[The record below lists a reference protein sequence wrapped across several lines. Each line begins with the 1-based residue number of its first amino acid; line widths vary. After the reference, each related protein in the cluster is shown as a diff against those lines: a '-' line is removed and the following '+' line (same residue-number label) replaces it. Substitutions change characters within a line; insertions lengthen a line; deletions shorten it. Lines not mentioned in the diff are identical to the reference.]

1 MAASTV
7 FFCKECGYESAKWL
21 GRCPGCNNW
30 NTFVEEK
37 INKKSSAKSGGNS
50 ITSTF
55 ANKSEVKK
63 LKDIKVE
70 ETSRIDTGYEEL
82 NRVLGSGLVEGSL
95 TLVGG
100 EPGIGK
106 STLIMQIC
114 GKLSTHGK
122 VLYVSGEESEMQV
135 KMRADRL
142 KVASEDI
149 YFLNETNIQQ
159 VENKIN
165 ELEPKFCIIDSIQT
179 MFDEDISSVPGSV
192 SQVKEVTGK
201 MMKMAKTG
209 GITVIVIGHVT
220 KDGVIAGPRIL
231 EHMVD
236 TVLYIEG
243 ERFFSH
249 RIVRGV
255 KNRFG
260 STNEIGIFDMQDI
273 GMVEVTNMS
282 EVFLD
287 ENNLKLPGTSLI
299 AAVEGTSTIL
309 LEVQALT
316 THSYYNMP
324 RRVENGID
332 FNRLNMIIAVLEKR
346 CNLNLGSQDIYVNVI
361 GGIKID
367 EPAIDLGIAMAIFS
381 SYKNVVLD
389 SKTVFIGE
397 LGLTG
402 EIRSISN
409 FEKRVKEI
417 TKLGYNVIYAS
428 KKQID
433 GLKNDMKNKNVK
445 FVGINT
451 IEEVIN
457 KLLK

>member
-1 MAASTV
+1 MATNTV

-21 GRCPGCNNW
+21 GKCPGCNNW

-37 INKKSSAKSGGNS
+37 INKKSVSKSGGNS

-55 ANKSEVKK
+55 NNKSQVKK

-70 ETSRIDTGYEEL
+70 EAARIDTGYEEL

-114 GKLSTHGK
+114 GNLANHGK
-122 VLYVSGEESEMQV
+122 VLYVSGEESEIQV

-142 KVASEDI
+142 KVDSDNI
-149 YFLNETNIQQ
+149 YFLNETSIAE
-159 VENKIN
+159 VDSKIN
-165 ELEPKFCIIDSIQT
+165 EIEPKFCIIDSIQT

-192 SQVKEVTGK
+192 SQVKEVTGR
-201 MMKMAKTG
+201 MMRIAKTQ
-209 GITVIVIGHVT
+209 GITIIVIGHVT

-249 RIVRGV
+249 RVVRGV

-260 STNEIGIFDMQDI
+260 STNEIGIFDMQDV

-282 EVFLD
+282 EVFLE

-316 THSYYNMP
+316 SHSYYNMP
-324 RRVENGID
+324 RRVANGID

-346 CNLNLGSQDIYVNVI
+346 CGINLGTQDVYVNVI
-361 GGIKID
+361 GGIRID
-367 EPAIDLGIAMAIFS
+367 EPAIDLGIAMAIVS
-381 SYKNVVLD
+381 SYKNKVLD
-389 SKTVFIGE
+389 SKTVFMGE

-402 EIRSISN
+402 EVRSISN

-417 TKLGYNVIYAS
+417 TKLGYNVIYAN
-428 KKQID
+428 KKQIEN
-433 GLKNDMKNKNVK
+433 LNSEFKSSNVK
-445 FVGINT
+445 FIGINT

-457 KLLK
+457 ELLK

>member
-21 GRCPGCNNW
+21 GKCPGCNNW

-37 INKKSSAKSGGNS
+37 ITKKSGSKSGGSS

-55 ANKSEVKK
+55 NNRSQVKK

-70 ETSRIDTGYEEL
+70 EAARIDTGYEEL

-114 GKLSTHGK
+114 GKLANHGK
-122 VLYVSGEESEMQV
+122 VLYVSGEESEIQV

-142 KVASEDI
+142 KVDSENI
-149 YFLNETNIQQ
+149 YFLNETSITE
-159 VENKIN
+159 VENKMGEI
-165 ELEPKFCIIDSIQT
+165 EPKFCIIDSIQT
-179 MFDEDISSVPGSV
+179 MFDEDVSSVPGSV
-192 SQVKEVTGK
+192 SQVKEVTGR
-201 MMKMAKTG
+201 MMRIAKTQ

-249 RIVRGV
+249 RVVRGV

-260 STNEIGIFDMQDI
+260 STNEIGIFDMQDV

-282 EVFLD
+282 EVFLE

-316 THSYYNMP
+316 SHSYYNMP
-324 RRVENGID
+324 RRVANGID

-346 CNLNLGSQDIYVNVI
+346 CGVNLGTQDVYVNVI

-367 EPAIDLGIAMAIFS
+367 EPAIDLGIAMAIVS
-381 SYKNVVLD
+381 SYKNKVLNP
-389 SKTVFIGE
+389 KTVFMGE
-397 LGLTG
+397 IGLTG
-402 EIRSISN
+402 EVRSIAN

-417 TKLGYNVIYAS
+417 TKLGYNVIYAN
-428 KKQID
+428 KKQIEN
-433 GLKNDMKNKNVK
+433 LKDEFKIKGVK

-451 IEEVIN
+451 IEEVIDELV
-457 KLLK
+457 K